1 MSINRYFQDELSY
14 LREIGDE
21 FARENPR
28 LAPYLSRDS
37 QDPDVERLLEGFAFM
52 TGRLRE
58 KLDDEL
64 PEVAHSL
71 IELVWPNYLRPVPAM
86 TVIEF
91 TPVPGADASAPI
103 GRGTLVASRPVAGTV
118 CRFCTSY
125 EVRCVPLAVT
135 AVVTDSTPTSSRV
148 TVQLTLQDGAEL
160 GQVSTDRLRLYLDG
174 GSDIEMARDL
184 YRAMMQDVRTIDVV
198 GGDGT
203 GFALA
208 PSAVT
213 PVGFA
218 PEEAVLPYPPNAF
231 PGFRLLQEYFAF
243 PNKFMFVDLA
253 VGGRLQ
259 ALRGTEIE
267 IRFSFAR
274 PLNRGATAGRNSIR
288 LNCTPVV
295 NVFGDDG
302 EPITVDRRKSEYR
315 VRPMG
320 AKERQ
325 IEVYGVEK
333 VTGWV
338 RGRNAQVDYKPFAS
352 YRPIAGSGL
361 GDVYYRIR
369 RRSAVASQAVDAY
382 VSFVDAENHTVPMSA
397 ETVSVELTCTNG
409 RAPEAL
415 AIGTIDQPTAST
427 PTFATFRNPVR
438 VTAQTP
444 PPIDRN
450 LLWILISNMA
460 LNYSTLA
467 DPHALGT
474 ILTTYNVR
482 AQVDE
487 QERRRMELMLEGI
500 QGVTAEPLDWIR
512 AGVAMRGVRYEVTA
526 QESKLGGEAELFL
539 FGSVLDRFL
548 DMFSNINSV
557 HQLIL
562 QGVERNVRYQ
572 WAVRTG
578 QNRIL

>member
-1 MSINRYFQDELSY
+1 MSINRYFQDELAY

-28 LAPYLSRDS
+28 LAPFLSRDS
-37 QDPDVERLLEGFAFM
+37 QDPDVERLLEGFAFL

-91 TPVPGADASAPI
+91 APIPGSDTSAPI
-103 GRGTLVASRPVAGTV
+103 RRGTMVDSRPISGTE

-125 EVRCVPLAVT
+125 DVRCVPLTVAGVT
-135 AVVTDSTPTSSRV
+135 TETSQTSSR
-148 TVQLTLQDGAEL
+148 LTLQLGVLEGTEL
-160 GQVSTDRLRLYLDG
+160 AQAGVQRLRLFLDG
-174 GSDIEMARDL
+174 GNDIAVARDL
-184 YRAMMQDVRTIDVV
+184 YRGLIHDIRSVDVV

-203 GFALA
+203 SFAVGQAAL
-208 PSAVT
+208 S

-218 PEEAVLPYPPNAF
+218 AEEAVLPYPPNAF

-243 PNKFMFVDLA
+243 PEKFMFVDLEL
-253 VGGRLQ
+253 GDRLQ
-259 ALRGTEIE
+259 SLRGRTIE
-267 IRFSFAR
+267 IRFAFSR
-274 PLNRGATAGRNSIR
+274 PLNRGTNVTRGSVR
-288 LNCTPVV
+288 LNCTPAV
-295 NVFGDDG
+295 NVFPDDG

-315 VRPMG
+315 VRPTS
-320 AKERQ
+320 ANYRK

-333 VTGWV
+333 VVGWV
-338 RGRNAQVDYKPFAS
+338 RGRNTQVNYKPFAS
-352 YRPIAGSGL
+352 YRPIGSGS

-369 RRSAVASQAVDAY
+369 RRPGVASQSVDVY
-382 VSFVDAENHTVPMSA
+382 VSFVDAESRAVPMAA
-397 ETVSVELTCTNG
+397 ETVSIDMTCTNG

-415 AIGTIDQPTAST
+415 AIGMIDQPTATS
-427 PTFATFRNPVR
+427 PTYATFRNPVR

-467 DPHALGT
+467 DPKALGT
-474 ILTTYNVR
+474 ILATYNVR

-500 QGVTAEPLDWIR
+500 QRVTAEPLDWIR
-512 AGVAMRGVRYEVTA
+512 RGVALRGVRYVVSV
-526 QESKLGGEAELFL
+526 QESKLGGEDETFL

-548 DMFSNINSV
+548 DMYSNINSV
-557 HQLIL
+557 HQLVV

-572 WAVRTG
+572 WDVRAG
-578 QNRIL
+578 LNRTL

>member
-1 MSINRYFQDELSY
+1 MSINRYFQDELAY

-28 LAPYLSRDS
+28 LAPYLGRESR
-37 QDPDVERLLEGFAFM
+37 DPDVERLLEGFAFL

-86 TVIEF
+86 TVVEF
-91 TPVPGADASAPI
+91 NVIPGADASAPVP
-103 GRGTLVASRPVAGTV
+103 RGTMVASRPVAGTA
-118 CRFCTSY
+118 CRFQTTY
-125 EVRCVPLAVT
+125 EVRCLPVSVT
-135 AVVTDSTPTSSRV
+135 AVETDSTPTSSRLV
-148 TVQLTLQDGAEL
+148 VRLQLNDGVDMGQL
-160 GQVSTDRLRLYLDG
+160 GVDRLRLFLDG
-174 GSDIEMARDL
+174 GSDAAVARDL
-184 YRAMMQDVRTIDVV
+184 YRALLQHTRQIEVV
-198 GGDGT
+198 GAQGT
-203 GFALA
+203 RFALG
-208 PSAVT
+208 PEAVA

-218 PEEAVLPYPPNAF
+218 ADEAVLPYPPNAF
-231 PGFRLLQEYFAF
+231 PGFRMLQEYFAL
-243 PNKFMFVDLA
+243 PEKFMFVDVA
-253 VGGRLQ
+253 VGGRLRT
-259 ALRGTEIE
+259 LRGNEIE
-267 IRFSFAR
+267 LRFAFAR
-274 PLNRGATAGRNSIR
+274 PLDRGTNAVRGTIR

-295 NVFGDDG
+295 NVFEDDG
-302 EPITVDRRKSEYR
+302 EPINLDHRKSEYR

-320 AKERQ
+320 GRERHLD
-325 IEVYGVEK
+325 VYGVEK
-333 VTGWV
+333 VVGWV
-338 RGRNAQVDYKPFAS
+338 RGRNEQVVYKPFAS
-352 YRPIAGSGL
+352 YRPIVEGG
-361 GDVYYRIR
+361 GGEVYYRIR
-369 RRSAVASQAVDAY
+369 RRSGVAAQSVDTY
-382 VSFVDAENHTVPMSA
+382 VSFVDAQNRALPIAA

-415 AIGTIDQPTAST
+415 AIGAVDQPTATS

-438 VTAQTP
+438 VSPPTA

-450 LLWILISNMA
+450 LLWILISNLA
-460 LNYSTLA
+460 LNYGSLA

-474 ILTTYNVR
+474 ILSTYNVR

-500 QGVTAEPLDWIR
+500 QAVATEPMDWIR
-512 AGVAMRGVRYEVTA
+512 RGVVLRGVRYVLTV
-526 QESKLGGEAELFL
+526 QESKLGGDAEAFL
-539 FGSVLDRFL
+539 FGTVLDRFL

-572 WAVRTG
+572 WDVRTG
-578 QNRIL
+578 RNRIL